1 MKKSLS
7 LVKGNLVDRIC
18 ITLGLGFI
26 VGIVSL
32 IIYNCITIGTE
43 CFFVV

>member
-7 LVKGNLVDRIC
+7 LVKGNLVDRVC

-32 IIYNCITIGTE
+32 IIYNCIVIGTE
-43 CFFVV
+43 CYFSV

>member
-7 LVKGNLVDRIC
+7 LVKGNLVDRVC

-32 IIYNCITIGTE
+32 IIYNCVTIGTE

>member
-1 MKKSLS
+1 MKSLS
-7 LVKGNLVDRIC
+7 LVKGNLVDRVC
-18 ITLGLGFI
+18 VTLGLGFI

>member
-18 ITLGLGFI
+18 ITLGLGFLI
-26 VGIVSL
+26 GIVSL

>member
-1 MKKSLS
+1 MKSLS
-7 LVKGNLVDRIC
+7 LVKGNLVDRVC
-18 ITLGLGFI
+18 ITLGMGFI

>member
-1 MKKSLS
+1 MKNLS
-7 LVKGNLVDRIC
+7 LVKGNLVDRVC

>member
-7 LVKGNLVDRIC
+7 LVKGNLVDRVC
-18 ITLGLGFI
+18 ITLGLGFL

>member
-1 MKKSLS
+1 MRKSLS
-7 LVKGNLVDRIC
+7 LVKGNLVDRVC

>member
-1 MKKSLS
+1 MKSLS
-7 LVKGNLVDRIC
+7 LVKGNLVDRVC
-18 ITLGLGFI
+18 ITLGMGFI

-32 IIYNCITIGTE
+32 IIYNCVTIGTE

>member
-1 MKKSLS
+1 MIKVLS
-7 LVKGNLVDRIC
+7 LVKGNLVDKVC

-32 IIYNCITIGTE
+32 IIYNCITIGTT
-43 CFFVV
+43 CYFSV

>member
-1 MKKSLS
+1 MKSLS
-7 LVKGNLVDRIC
+7 LVKGNLVDRVC

-32 IIYNCITIGTE
+32 IIYNCVTIGTE

>member
-7 LVKGNLVDRIC
+7 LVKGNLVDRVC

>member
-1 MKKSLS
+1 MKSLS
-7 LVKGNLVDRIC
+7 LVKGNLVDRVC